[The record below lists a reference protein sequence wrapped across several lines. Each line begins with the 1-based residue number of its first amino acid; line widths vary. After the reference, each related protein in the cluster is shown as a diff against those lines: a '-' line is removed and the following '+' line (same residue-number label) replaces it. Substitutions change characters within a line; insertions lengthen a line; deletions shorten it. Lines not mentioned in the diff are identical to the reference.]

1 MANQDWFDKDFYK
14 SLGVA
19 SDASE
24 TEIKKAY
31 RKLAKDLHPD
41 KNPGDA
47 TAEQRFKEVSEA
59 YSVLSD
65 PAQRKEYDAV
75 RAMARG
81 GARFTA
87 GSRPVRRLLRRRVL
101 RFLLPAVRSR
111 APGGTAGRPATSTS
125 RTCCPACSPT
135 AAAAR
140 AASARRRRDRQ
151 RRRGLAP
158 R

>member
-14 SLGVA
+14 ALGVS

-24 TEIKKAY
+24 SEIKKAY

-41 KNPGDA
+41 KNPGNA
-47 TAEQRFKEVSEA
+47 PAEQRFKEVSEA

-65 PAQRKEYDAV
+65 AAQRKEYDAV
-75 RAMARG
+75 RAMSHG

-87 GSRPVRRLLRRRVL
+87 GSGPSGGFSDDVFSGFFSRQSGRQPGGQANLSMDDLLAGLFPNGAAAPPPVS
-101 RFLLPAVRSR
+101 A
-111 APGGTAGRPATSTS
+111 APGAPAATS
-125 RTCCPACSPT
+125 
-135 AAAAR
+135 
-140 AASARRRRDRQ
+140 RRP
-151 RRRGLAP
+151 P